1 MIERAEHSDGFTV
14 INNDVLRDME
24 LSDDAR
30 ALFVYM
36 LTMSDDWNFSV
47 EGLAY
52 LTQRSPR
59 KIAKLVTELK
69 RRGYIEQK
77 TRTDEHG
84 RFLPAEWVI
93 HEEPITALHENRR
106 AVKPQRGQTA
116 ERTDRRAVAPQSG
129 KRVVIRNNNSKEIT
143 NIKEI
148 TKEKKERA
156 DDFSELLAPLS
167 PELQETFNEFLK
179 MRKKLKAPMTVKAL
193 DLAIKKA
200 KKLGNGDQDK
210 MRAIVEQ
217 SIMNSWRGL
226 FALKEE
232 PKPIKSTGNEF
243 LDLLNKWEAEGNG

>member
-24 LSDDAR
+24 LSDGAR

-148 TKEKKERA
+148 TNGKEITKEKKEARVFIKPTV
-156 DDFSELLAPLS
+156 DD
-167 PELQETFNEFLK
+167 
-179 MRKKLKAPMTVKAL
+179 VKAYCQERQNNI
-193 DLAIKKA
+193 DPQQFIDHYESNGWKVGRNSMKDWKA
-200 KKLGNGDQDK
+200 AVRTWEKNNYG
-210 MRAIVEQ
+210 RPRTAPRPI
-217 SIMNSWRGL
+217 
-226 FALKEE
+226 EE
-232 PKPIKSTGNEF
+232 EENVWDRIIRE
-243 LDLLNKWEAEGNG
+243 EGWT